1 MKKFENP
8 AIEVIA
14 IAVEDVIAT
23 SVEFDPDCPNKLPD
37 EEM

>member
-14 IAVEDVIAT
+14 IAVEDIITT
-23 SVEFDPDCPNKLPD
+23 SGGVACPNRLEED
-37 EEM
+37 EM

>member
-14 IAVEDVIAT
+14 IAVEDIITT
-23 SVEFDPDCPNKLPD
+23 SGAECSNRLPED
-37 EEM
+37 EM